1 MIFYK
6 MQHFDIKLSLTV
18 FLIVEKTPQN

>member
-1 MIFYK
+1 